1 MQFLSLSRV
10 RAKFKRCTGVLDI
23 ANNSD
28 LSYTGRVHD
37 SFVTIDTM
45 TPCACKRGGVGLV
58 INYDYAVTPFG
69 QIIVASTSVGVCHLA
84 FESHADTALAALTKK
99 FPNAKYHHVSTAFQ
113 QQALVMFDQDWSCLH
128 DVTLHLPASQFQIRV
143 WRTLLKIPMG
153 LVTSYGD
160 IAQHI
165 GQPKAARAVGAA
177 IASNPVA
184 FLIPCHRI
192 IRKNG
197 AIGGYMWGVAR
208 KQAMLGWEIA
218 RSDAIA

>member
-1 MQFLSLSRV
+1 
-10 RAKFKRCTGVLDI
+10 
-23 ANNSD
+23 
-28 LSYTGRVHD
+28 
-37 SFVTIDTM
+37 
-45 TPCACKRGGVGLV
+45 
-58 INYDYAVTPFG
+58 
-69 QIIVASTSVGVCHLA
+69 
-84 FESHADTALAALTKK
+84 
-99 FPNAKYHHVSTAFQ
+99 
-113 QQALVMFDQDWSCLH
+113 
-128 DVTLHLPASQFQIRV
+128 
-143 WRTLLKIPMG
+143 MG

-192 IRKNG
+192 VRKDG